1 MEIDYKEK
9 NIVKEFISLARI
21 DCASRD
27 ERKVADYLINVL
39 KELGCEVYEDNAGK
53 ETDGNTGN
61 IHAVL
66 KGDLN
71 GSVLFMAHMDRVQNG
86 IGIMPVIKEDKLYSD
101 GSTILAADD
110 LSGVVAILDGLRKI
124 KESKKPHADVEVV
137 FSVCEEIGLKGSLYL
152 DIEGIKS
159 RFGYVL
165 DSPGRVG
172 RILDSAMGKAQMFLN
187 VKGKS
192 AHAAYPELGNSAL
205 RAAVLL
211 LSGIE
216 DGRVDDETVINWS
229 YLVSTTPFNAISDRV
244 EAKGLAM
251 SRNNEKLQSYLDI
264 YTNKAKEIAKET
276 GTDIEAEYHIDYPS
290 FYVENGRS
298 IDYAVKALEKIGVKP
313 AIEHGAGGFDAN
325 RMNGYGIEMIGLAT
339 GYSKNHTV
347 NEVLELNDLIKSG
360 ELVEAIIREYSE
372 SL

>member
-9 NIVKEFISLARI
+9 SIVKEFISLAKL

-27 ERKVADYLINVL
+27 ERRVADYLIKAL
-39 KELGCEVYEDNAGK
+39 KELGCEVSEDNAGR
-53 ETDGNTGN
+53 ETEGNTGN

-66 KGDLN
+66 KGNLE

-86 IGIMPVIKEDKLYSD
+86 IGISPVIKDNKLYSD

-110 LSGVVAILDGLRKI
+110 LSGVVAILDGLKRI
-124 KESKKPHADVEVV
+124 KESNKPHVDIEVV
-137 FSVCEEIGLKGSLYL
+137 FSVCEEIGLKGSLYINKE
-152 DIEGIKS
+152 DIKS
-159 RFGYVL
+159 EFGYVL

-211 LSGIE
+211 LAGID

-229 YLVSTTPFNAISDRV
+229 YLVSTTPFNAISDRA

-251 SRNNEKLQSYLDI
+251 SRNNEKLQSYLDA
-264 YTNKAKEIAKET
+264 YTAKAKEIAEQT

-290 FYVENGRS
+290 FYVRQGRS
-298 IDYAVKALEKIGVKP
+298 IDYAVKALESIGIKP
-313 AIEHGAGGFDAN
+313 SIEHGAGGFDAN

-339 GYSKNHTV
+339 GYSKNHTI
-347 NEVLELNDLIKSG
+347 NEVLELDDLIKSG
-360 ELVEAIIREYSE
+360 EMVEAIILKYSE
-372 SL
+372 SI